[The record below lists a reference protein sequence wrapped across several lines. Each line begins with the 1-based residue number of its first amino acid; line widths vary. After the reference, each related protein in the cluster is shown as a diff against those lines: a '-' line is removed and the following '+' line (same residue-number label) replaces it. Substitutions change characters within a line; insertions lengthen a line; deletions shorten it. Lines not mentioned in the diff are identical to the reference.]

1 MRDSAKSFRL
11 YMCDVRVI
19 GEDVSN
25 KLDILPVSVMD
36 MNRLYLINLGWE
48 IRHSISYDNVHDSV
62 MIAKNID
69 GACPI
74 LVIAKDNR
82 DVTDDVFVVIL
93 D

>member
-1 MRDSAKSFRL
+1 MRDSAKSFKL

-36 MNRLYLINLGWE
+36 MNRLYLINLGWG
-48 IRHSISYDNVHDSV
+48 IIHNISHANVHDSV
-62 MIAKNID
+62 MIAKTVND
-69 GACPI
+69 ACPI
-74 LVIAKDNR
+74 LVIAKDDR
-82 DVTDDVFVVIL
+82 DVTDDAFVVIL

>member
-36 MNRLYLINLGWE
+36 MNRLYLINLG
-48 IRHSISYDNVHDSV
+48 
-62 MIAKNID
+62 
-69 GACPI
+69 
-74 LVIAKDNR
+74 
-82 DVTDDVFVVIL
+82 
-93 D
+93 